1 MISIRW
7 KIFIILSGIYSIL
20 SNCFENY
27 YLNKYPMK
35 WEKKKINQ
43 DIYFM
48 EDFIDKKNIIEY
60 DKLLNDYSMTLYI
73 Y

>member
-27 YLNKYPMK
+27 YLNKYSVK
-35 WEKKKINQ
+35 WKKKKINQ

-48 EDFIDKKNIIEY
+48 EDFIDKNIIEY

>member
-7 KIFIILSGIYSIL
+7 KIFMIISGIYSIL
-20 SNCFENY
+20 SKCFENY

-43 DIYFM
+43 EIYFT
-48 EDFIDKKNIIEY
+48 EEFIDKNIIEY
-60 DKLLNDYSMTLYI
+60 DKMLNDYSMTLHI